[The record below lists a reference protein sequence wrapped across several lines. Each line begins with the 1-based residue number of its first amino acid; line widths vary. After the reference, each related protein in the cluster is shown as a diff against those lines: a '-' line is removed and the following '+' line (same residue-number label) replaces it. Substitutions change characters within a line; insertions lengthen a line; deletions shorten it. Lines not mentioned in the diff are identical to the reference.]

1 MSIINYNVYIYIY
14 YCELCTIIILWVCLK
29 IGYPE
34 FLWMIFPY
42 QNYNWRPPG
51 QSDAQPSLSQSQS
64 CCTAS
69 QPRNAGENHTLCC
82 GALKP
87 IANLLTI
94 IYSIIQYN
102 TIVVMLHYCGLYV
115 CPCMRLIVSLSA
127 NGHSSRI
134 KKYFYDSFAKPAF
147 IFRMGLM
154 LKSFAKSFAKTNNY
168 FRKLRKKNVAGSQVG
183 TLVAFV
189 MDNLYMD
196 L

>member
-1 MSIINYNVYIYIY
+1 MCILY
-14 YCELCTIIILWVCLK
+14 YCELCTIIILWGCLK
-29 IGYPE
+29 IGYPQ

-42 QNYNWRPPG
+42 QNGYWRPPG
-51 QSDAQPSLSQSQS
+51 QSDAPPSLSQSQS

-94 IYSIIQYN
+94 IYNIIQYN
-102 TIVVMLHYCGLYV
+102 TIIVMLHYCGLYV

-134 KKYFYDSFAKPAF
+134 KKYFYESFAKPAF
-147 IFRMGLM
+147 IFRVGLM

-168 FRKLRKKNVAGSQVG
+168 FRKLRKKKNFRGVSGWNPGGLCNGQSLHG
-183 TLVAFV
+183 PLGRRS
-189 MDNLYMD
+189 YW
-196 L
+196 